1 MPPKGT
7 ICLMK
12 FSLDP
17 MRDDWMAWAE
27 SLWLEKVGAFRE
39 PIATAPSLPGTLFMV
54 YILYSVDAL
63 DAVACARKRWIAWIQ
78 GQQHP
83 VLGTWPREE
92 EPENIS
98 RTFACS
104 LIHLGMGGCLRGR
117 GGSSTPCWI
126 SKGATVS
133 GAGLPSFAAIA
144 AATVAARDRESRPAP
159 VDGLPDSL
167 LPGKFRMQKVQHPPV
182 RIASRIAR
190 CRLAR

>member
-63 DAVACARKRWIAWIQ
+63 DAVACARKR
-78 GQQHP
+78 
-83 VLGTWPREE
+83 
-92 EPENIS
+92 
-98 RTFACS
+98 
-104 LIHLGMGGCLRGR
+104 
-117 GGSSTPCWI
+117 
-126 SKGATVS
+126 
-133 GAGLPSFAAIA
+133 
-144 AATVAARDRESRPAP
+144 
-159 VDGLPDSL
+159 
-167 LPGKFRMQKVQHPPV
+167 
-182 RIASRIAR
+182 
-190 CRLAR
+190 

>member
-1 MPPKGT
+1 
-7 ICLMK
+7 
-12 FSLDP
+12 
-17 MRDDWMAWAE
+17 
-27 SLWLEKVGAFRE
+27 
-39 PIATAPSLPGTLFMV
+39 MV

-92 EPENIS
+92 EPGNIS

-104 LIHLGMGGCLRGR
+104 LIHLSMGGCLRGR

-133 GAGLPSFAAIA
+133 GAGLPSFAAISRLQWRQEAVKA
-144 AATVAARDRESRPAP
+144 ALHRLT
-159 VDGLPDSL
+159 DSL
-167 LPGKFRMQKVQHPPV
+167 IPYCQENAECRKSNIHQF
-182 RIASRIAR
+182 ASLLELQDVASLGSEMS
-190 CRLAR
+190 RLGWSDRG